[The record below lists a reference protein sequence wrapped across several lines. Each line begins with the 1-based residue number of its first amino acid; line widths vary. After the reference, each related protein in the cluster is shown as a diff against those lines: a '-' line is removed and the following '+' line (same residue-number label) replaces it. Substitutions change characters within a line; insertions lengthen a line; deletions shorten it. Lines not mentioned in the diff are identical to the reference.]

1 MHDHELA
8 RYPLQP
14 TPNSNKFS
22 DAGLLFVCCS
32 RRRRLICR
40 RCAALG
46 LSLLLRALRRT
57 LRREGRLRIVKTKAV
72 T

>member
-22 DAGLLFVCCS
+22 DAGLLFVCCGC
-32 RRRRLICR
+32 LICR
-40 RCAALG
+40 SRACAALG
-46 LSLLLRALRRT
+46 LSLLLRALRRA